1 MATMPANRTAVDKL
15 KKAEVI
21 ELLKELREPAPTAW
35 TAEELRA
42 KLKGA
47 LFSDQTEGPKKHLR
61 RLGQKTKVEL
71 QAICEE
77 LGAPKSFLR
86 HTTTHMLKGDLM
98 VAVRAKVRELST
110 PMPGDTLDFG
120 KHKEKTYKQ
129 VLEAHSQYCTWVKKA
144 AATEDTPGRELT
156 RFASWL
162 NMLAAGATPEA
173 AAEDEKGSTPRPWP
187 TPPQPNSG
195 AASSSGSRAA
205 TSTKTGPS
213 PETEKIRQELE
224 QMKKAMA
231 DLTGSQ
237 RPRKIPA
244 KEGETPMEISIAT
257 PDSTWDTAI
266 MIKKMN
272 DLTAKLQE
280 LEEKSVDQ
288 RSEADWARVSQ
299 ASA

>member
-1 MATMPANRTAVDKL
+1 MATMPASRTAIDKL

-21 ELLKELREPAPTAW
+21 DCLTELRIPAPKAW

-61 RLGQKTKVEL
+61 RLGQKTKAEL

-77 LGAPKSFLR
+77 LGA

-98 VAVRAKVRELST
+98 VAARSKVRELSA

-120 KHKEKTYKQ
+120 KYKEKTYKQ
-129 VLEAHSQYCTWVKKA
+129 VLEEHSHYCTWAKRA
-144 AATEDTPGRELT
+144 AATEDSPGKELT

-173 AAEDEKGSTPRPWP
+173 AAEDEESPTPKPWP
-187 TPPQPNSG
+187 KPPQQNSG
-195 AASSSGSRAA
+195 AASSSGSRGA
-205 TSTKTGPS
+205 TTTKTGPS

-231 DLTGSQ
+231 DLTESQ

-244 KEGETPMEISIAT
+244 KEGDTPMEISIAT
-257 PDSTWDTAI
+257 PDSKWDPAT
-266 MIKKMN
+266 MVKKMD

-280 LEEKSVDQ
+280 LEEKNVDQ